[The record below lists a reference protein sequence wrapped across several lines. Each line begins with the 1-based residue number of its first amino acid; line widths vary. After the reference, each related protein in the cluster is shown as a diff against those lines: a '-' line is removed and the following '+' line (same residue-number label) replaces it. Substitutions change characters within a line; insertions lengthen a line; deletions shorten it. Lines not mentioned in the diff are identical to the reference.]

1 MRVDNQ
7 DIARMARQLCNEE
20 NETLHVSPWKRH
32 RHFTVPSWLVALP
45 AAALVGF
52 FLGVWTNVPTQTDTP
67 LTAFTDT
74 VYIKVNDRPD
84 TAHVIATAHATPLG
98 TATPDHQPPHARPA
112 ARPARHHRP
121 VATGQP
127 MQSDHIRYDLLV
139 RN

>member
-32 RHFTVPSWLVALP
+32 RHFAVPSWLVAIP
-45 AAALVGF
+45 AAAL
-52 FLGVWTNVPTQTDTP
+52 PTQTDKP